1 MAGMTIACPL
11 IDRTGGWTMEDPKT
25 VIKYEPRKSLIIL
38 FLSALYSIII
48 GTVVLIGVGSGD
60 TQMAEGA
67 GWVMIVCGVASLV
80 YYFLARKQTP
90 PLK

>member
-1 MAGMTIACPL
+1 
-11 IDRTGGWTMEDPKT
+11 MEDPKT
-25 VIKYEPRKSLIIL
+25 VVKGEPRKSLLIL
-38 FLSALYSIII
+38 FLSAMYSIII
-48 GTVVLIGVGSGD
+48 GAVVLVGLGSGD

-67 GWVMIVCGVASLV
+67 GWILVACGVIALV

>member
-1 MAGMTIACPL
+1 
-11 IDRTGGWTMEDPKT
+11 MEDPKT
-25 VIKYEPRKSLIIL
+25 VIKKEPRKSLIIL
-38 FLSALYSIII
+38 FLAAMYSIII
-48 GTVVLIGVGSGD
+48 GIVVLIGLGSGD

-67 GWVMIVCGVASLV
+67 GWIMIVCGIALLV

>member
-1 MAGMTIACPL
+1 
-11 IDRTGGWTMEDPKT
+11 MEDPKT
-25 VIKYEPRKSLIIL
+25 VIKKEPRKSLIIL
-38 FLSALYSIII
+38 FLAATYSIII
-48 GTVVLIGVGSGD
+48 GIVVLIGLGSGD

-67 GWVMIVCGVASLV
+67 GWIMIVCGLALLV

>member
-1 MAGMTIACPL
+1 
-11 IDRTGGWTMEDPKT
+11 MEDPKT
-25 VIKYEPRKSLIIL
+25 VVKHEPRKSLIIL
-38 FLSALYSIII
+38 FLAAMYSIII
-48 GTVVLIGVGSGD
+48 GIVVLIGLGSGD

-67 GWVMIVCGVASLV
+67 GWVMIVCGAASLV